1 MKQKYDITGMTC
13 SACSSRVEKS
23 VSKLEGIGTVS
34 VNLLTNSMQ
43 VEYPD
48 GALTTEEII
57 SCVEKAGYGASLA
70 DGGKTAT
77 AAAPKAKGEN
87 VAEKQ
92 IAQMKK
98 RLITSFIFWIPLMYV
113 SMGSMY
119 GAPLPQWLQGHA
131 NAISF
136 ALVQFLLCLPIMY
149 INKHYYEKGFS
160 TLLHGAP
167 NMDSLIA
174 VGSTA
179 AIVYG
184 VFAIFRMSWGMGNGD
199 MALVAQ
205 YHMDLY
211 FEGGATI
218 LTLITLGKF
227 LEARSKGKTSE
238 AISRLLDLAPKTATV
253 VRDGE
258 EMEIPVE
265 EVVVGDIIL
274 VKPGMNIPV
283 DGTVL
288 EGVTSVDQAAI
299 TGESIPVHKE
309 AGDSVI
315 GATINKTGFI
325 KIQATKVGD
334 DTTFSQIIRLV
345 EEASASKAPIAQMAD
360 KIAGIF
366 VPVVMGIAAVTFLV
380 WYFIC
385 SATFEFALSCAITV
399 LVISCP
405 CALGLATP
413 VAIMVG
419 TGKGAENGILIKS
432 GEALEIAHNVNTVVL
447 DKTGTITQGRPV
459 VTDIVAVNMSAQQF
473 VAVAAALES
482 KSEHPLAT
490 AIMEYAAENDIAYPQ
505 VENFNSIP
513 GKGIFAQMDG
523 ADYIAG
529 NAKLLG
535 ENGVDVS
542 SVQEKINSLAD
553 SGKTPMMFA
562 KDNQLIGI
570 IAVAD
575 VVKPT
580 SRQAIEKLTAM
591 GVEVIMLTGDNERTA
606 KGIAKDLN
614 LSQTIAD
621 VLPQDKEKV
630 VSQLQAEG
638 KIVAMVGDGVNDAPA
653 LVRADVGVA
662 IGAGTDVAVES
673 ADIVLMKSDL
683 LDVVSAIRL
692 SKAVIRNIQQ
702 NLFWAFFYNSCGI
715 PLAAGV
721 FYGLFG
727 WKLTPSFGAAAMS
740 FSSIFVVSNAL
751 RLRLFKVDKDE
762 MAKVEAQDIA
772 VKTEEIALSLP
783 QAEKVLPQAPQG
795 NITLMIE
802 GMMCMH
808 CVRHVTNALKSV
820 DGVTDINVDLEANK
834 ATVTADND
842 KIQPMV
848 DAIVEAGYEVTD
860 VINAQTVQQD
870 INNEKEKTEMILKI
884 DGMMCMHCVKH
895 VDKALKGVEGVGEVV
910 VNLEEKQATVEAA
923 PELEAALV
931 AAVTEAGYTVV
942 EVVK

>member
-23 VSKLEGIGTVS
+23 VSKLDGIGTVS

-48 GALTTEEII
+48 GALTTEQII
-57 SCVEKAGYGASLA
+57 SCVEKAGYGAALA
-70 DGGKTAT
+70 GGEGKQQ
-77 AAAPKAKGEN
+77 AASAKPKEN

-119 GAPLPQWLQGHA
+119 GAPLPQWLTGHQ

-136 ALVQFLLCLPIMY
+136 ALIQFLLCLPIMY
-149 INKHYYEKGFS
+149 VNKHYYEKGFS
-160 TLLHGAP
+160 TLFHGAP

-179 AIVYG
+179 AIAYG
-184 VFAIFRMSWGMGNGD
+184 VFAIFRMSWGMGAGD
-199 MALVAQ
+199 MALVAK

-253 VRDGE
+253 ERDGI

-265 EVVVGDIIL
+265 QVVSGDIVL

-283 DGTVL
+283 DGIVL

-325 KIQATKVGD
+325 RIQATKVGD

-360 KIAGIF
+360 KIAGVF

-380 WYFIC
+380 WYFLLN
-385 SATFEFALSCAITV
+385 ATFEFALSCGITV

-459 VTDIVAVNMSAQQF
+459 VTDIVAVNMETEKF
-473 VAVAAALES
+473 IRMAAALES
-482 KSEHPLAT
+482 KSEHPLAM
-490 AIMEYAAENDIAYPQ
+490 AIMEYAAENNIDYPQ
-505 VENFNSIP
+505 VENFTSIP
-513 GKGIFAQMDG
+513 GKGIFAQYG
-523 ADYIAG
+523 GVDYIAG

-535 ENGVDVS
+535 ENGVDITLI
-542 SVQEKINSLAD
+542 QEKVNSLAD

-562 KDNQLIGI
+562 RDGQLMGI

-580 SRQAIEKLTAM
+580 SKQAIEKLISM

-614 LSQTIAD
+614 LSKTIAD

-673 ADIVLMKSDL
+673 ADIVLMKNDL

-721 FYGLFG
+721 FYLMWG

-740 FSSIFVVSNAL
+740 CSSIFVVSNAL

-762 MAKVEAQDIA
+762 QQTVELADIS
-772 VKTEEIALSLP
+772 VKTEEINLDLP
-783 QAEKVLPQAPQG
+783 QAVKKESQPQG
-795 NITLMIE
+795 NITLMID
-802 GMMCMH
+802 GMMCEH
-808 CVRHVTNALKSV
+808 CVRHVREALESV
-820 DGVTDINVDLEANK
+820 DGVTDINVSLEENKATVNANPDKIQAMIDAITAEDYEVTDVVVQNNAQPQGNITLMIDGMMCEHCVRHVREALESVDGVTDINVSLEENK
-834 ATVTADND
+834 ATVTANPD
-842 KIQPMV
+842 KIQAMI
-848 DAIVEAGYEVTD
+848 DAITAEDYEVTD
-860 VINAQTVQQD
+860 VINAQ
-870 INNEKEKTEMILKI
+870 
-884 DGMMCMHCVKH
+884 
-895 VDKALKGVEGVGEVV
+895 
-910 VNLEEKQATVEAA
+910 
-923 PELEAALV
+923 
-931 AAVTEAGYTVV
+931 
-942 EVVK
+942 